1 MNLKPVLLLLALPLA
16 AHAEQPSETRYVL
29 EFGGQPAGSAVTR
42 VTGREWRY
50 SFEYTDRGRGPKIEQ
65 RVVVGDGSIPVLI
78 EITGHDYWKS
88 PVHERFELKDGKA
101 AWRNTS
107 EKQEGL
113 AVTRPSYYLTMNGA
127 PPEVELLAR
136 ALLAAPNRTLD
147 MLPSGK
153 ATIDPASSTVLEAGG
168 KKRKVD
174 LYTVSGLG
182 FEPFHIWLD
191 EDKRFFGADWGWT
204 KIAPEGWEGALPK
217 LKEIQDALASR
228 LEKERAARLTRR
240 PAGPLVFRNAR
251 LFDPATG
258 KVTPGTTVVIS
269 GNRIQAVDADGEVQV
284 PAGAE
289 VVDAAG
295 RTLMPGLWDMHAHVG
310 ALDGVFNLAAG
321 VTTVR
326 DLANDTDFLLDL
338 RKRIDAGEILG
349 TRILMAGF
357 MDGPGPYAGPT
368 KVLVDTGEE
377 ALAAV
382 DNYAKLG
389 YDQIKLYSSLDTKLV
404 PAIVERAHAK
414 GMRVSGHI
422 PNGMSAEQAV
432 RAGFDEINHA
442 NFLLLN
448 FLEGVDT
455 RTPDRFHAIGERAQ
469 EIDLE
474 SERVKSFLALLKE
487 KSTVADPTLGT
498 FEEVYV
504 DRVGVVRRSFAAVA
518 ERLPPTVQ
526 RGLLGGSV
534 APKGKEERYAKSYE
548 WMKGIVKALHDN
560 GIPIVAGTDAMAGF
574 ALHRELELYVEA
586 GIPAVDALRSATIVP
601 ARVMKREKE
610 LGTVAPGK
618 LADVILIDG
627 DPTADIRNVRR
638 VVLTVRDGLVYD
650 PAKLYAEIGVKP
662 AV

>member
-1 MNLKPVLLLLALPLA
+1 MNLKPFFLLLALPLA
-16 AHAEQPSETRYVL
+16 AHAEQTSETRYVM
-29 EFGGQPAGSAVTR
+29 EYGGQRAGSAVTR
-42 VTGREWRY
+42 VTGQEWRY

-65 RVVVGDGSIPVLI
+65 RVMVGEGGLPVLI
-78 EITGHDYWKS
+78 EITGYDYWKS
-88 PVHERFELKDGKA
+88 PVDERFELKDGKA

-136 ALLAAPNRTLD
+136 ALLAAPDRTLD

-153 ATIDPASSTVLEAGG
+153 GTIDPTSSTVLEAGG

-191 EDKRFFGADWGWT
+191 EDERFFGADWGWT
-204 KIAPEGWEGALPK
+204 KIAQEGWEGTLPK
-217 LKEIQDALASR
+217 LKEIQDALASK
-228 LEKERAARLTRR
+228 LEKERAARLTRK

-269 GNRIQAVDADGEVQV
+269 GNRIQAVGADGEVQV

-289 VVDAAG
+289 VIDAAG
-295 RTLMPGLWDMHAHVG
+295 KTLMPGLWDMHAHMG
-310 ALDGVFNLAAG
+310 SLDGLLNLAAG

-349 TRILMAGF
+349 TRIIMAGF

-368 KVLVDTGEE
+368 KVLVDTEEE

-389 YDQIKLYSSLDTKLV
+389 YEQIKLYSSLDTKLV

-432 RAGFDEINHA
+432 RAGFDEIQHA

-455 RTPDRFHAIGERAQ
+455 RTPERFHAIGERAQ

-487 KSTVADPTLGT
+487 KGTVADPTLGT
-498 FEEVYV
+498 FEEVFI
-504 DRVGVVRRSFAAVA
+504 DRVGVVRHSFAAVA

-534 APKGKEERYAKSYE
+534 APKGKEERYRKSFD

-560 GIPIVAGTDAMAGF
+560 GIPIVAGTDNMAGF

-586 GIPAVDALRSATIVP
+586 GIPAVDALRNATIVP
-601 ARVMKREKE
+601 ARVMKRDKE
-610 LGTVAPGK
+610 MGTVAPGK
-618 LADVILIDG
+618 LADVILIAG
-627 DPTADIRNVRR
+627 DPTADIKNIRR
-638 VVLTVRDGLVYD
+638 VVLTVRDGLVFD
-650 PAKLYAEIGVKP
+650 PAKLYGEIGVKP
-662 AV
+662 AA